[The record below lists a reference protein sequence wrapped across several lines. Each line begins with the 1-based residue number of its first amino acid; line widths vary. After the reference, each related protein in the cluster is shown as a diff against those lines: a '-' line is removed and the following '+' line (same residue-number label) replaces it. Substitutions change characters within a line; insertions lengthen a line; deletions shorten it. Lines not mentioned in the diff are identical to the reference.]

1 MFLFL
6 LFIFL
11 FFIPYQLLAQESKL
25 EEIVVTATRIEELKK
40 DVPYSVQI
48 IKQEEIKTS
57 TAKNLGD
64 LIIES
69 AI

>member
-1 MFLFL
+1 MFLFV